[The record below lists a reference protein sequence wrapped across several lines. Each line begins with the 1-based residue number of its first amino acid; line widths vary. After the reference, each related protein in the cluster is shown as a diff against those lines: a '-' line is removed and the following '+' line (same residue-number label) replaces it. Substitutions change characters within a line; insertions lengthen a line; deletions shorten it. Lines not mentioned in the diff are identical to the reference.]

1 MHKKED
7 RKRDREITIKIR
19 FEFPSHVKNLQIGDA
34 TLVTTMVVLGK
45 ASSRGLVVKAEDS

>member
-7 RKRDREITIKIR
+7 RKRDREIAIKIR
-19 FEFPSHVKNLQIGDA
+19 FESPSHVKNLQIGNA

-45 ASSRGLVVKAEDS
+45 ASSRGRVVKAKDS